1 VSTSI
6 EQPPHRPPM
15 AVGRFVLFIACA
27 AAVLASLRFVEF
39 NPALL
44 IYPDALGS
52 MADFGKGFLPP
63 DLSADFLIT
72 TLRPALETIQ
82 LATAGTALALV
93 LGIPLS
99 LMAAGTFHLG
109 GGPLFEGDPPAKGIR
124 GALRPSPYWI
134 SRLTLNAM
142 RSIPE
147 IIWALLFVR
156 MTGLGA
162 AAGILGIGVAYAGIM
177 GKVFAEIMEGTDM
190 RPAIALRAAGASRPQ
205 AIAYGVIPGAMRTLL
220 SYTLYRW
227 ECAMRAAAI
236 LGFVGAGGLGQQ
248 IEISIR
254 MFEHP
259 QTATLIIELFLLVA
273 LADVI
278 SGYIR
283 RKFT

>member
-1 VSTSI
+1 
-6 EQPPHRPPM
+6 M
-15 AVGRFVLFIACA
+15 AAGRFVLLLAGA

-44 IYPDALGS
+44 LYPDALAS
-52 MADFGKGFLPP
+52 MADFGQGFFPP
-63 DLSADFLIT
+63 DLSLDFLST

-82 LATAGTALALV
+82 LATAGTALALAF
-93 LGIPLS
+93 GIPLS

-109 GGPLFEGDPPAKGIR
+109 GGPLFEGDPPAR
-124 GALRPSPYWI
+124 GMRGTLRPAPYWI
-134 SRLTLNAM
+134 SRLALNAM

-205 AIAYGVIPGAMRTLL
+205 AIVYGVIPGAMRTLL

-248 IEISIR
+248 IEISMR
-254 MFEHP
+254 MFEHTR
-259 QTATLIIELFLLVA
+259 TATLIIELFLLVA

-283 RKFT
+283 RRFA